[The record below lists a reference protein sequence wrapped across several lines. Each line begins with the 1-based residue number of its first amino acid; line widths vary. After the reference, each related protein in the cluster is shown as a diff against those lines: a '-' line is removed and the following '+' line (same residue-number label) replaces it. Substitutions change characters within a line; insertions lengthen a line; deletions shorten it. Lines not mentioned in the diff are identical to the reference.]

1 MNPPKGVF
9 SFSPRSWGD
18 LYLLTYCACAMND
31 SRVIQFKVHTRSYKK
46 NPPRASVGEKYTTTF
61 CKLPTPGMCV
71 YMYIVF
77 VGGCKHVFVCMCVHV
92 FVYVCVYVHV
102 CTCVCVRMCTCM
114 CDVCVCVCACMC
126 PYEAYPHG
134 KFYMQILQG

>member
-1 MNPPKGVF
+1 
-9 SFSPRSWGD
+9 
-18 LYLLTYCACAMND
+18 MND

-92 FVYVCVYVHV
+92 FVYMCMSAR
-102 CTCVCVRMCTCM
+102 VCVRMCTCM
-114 CDVCVCVCACMC
+114 CAYLCVCVCVS
-126 PYEAYPHG
+126 
-134 KFYMQILQG
+134 I

>member
-1 MNPPKGVF
+1 
-9 SFSPRSWGD
+9 
-18 LYLLTYCACAMND
+18 MND

-77 VGGCKHVFVCMCVHV
+77 VGGCKHVFVCICVHV

-102 CTCVCVRMCTCM
+102 CMCVCTYVYMYVCIS
-114 CDVCVCVCACMC
+114 VCVCVCVC

-134 KFYMQILQG
+134 KFYMQILQGSECHEVEHLQMPF